1 MLKVLADE
9 SEMLSQHGVRTLS
22 AKDQFFQLDSNLY
35 RGNIFIHLNYL
46 LLRGLKKHYVGRVE
60 GAAELYETIRE
71 RVVSTVFKG
80 W

>member
-1 MLKVLADE
+1 MLEVLADE
-9 SEMLSQHGVRTLS
+9 SEMLSKHGARTLS

-46 LLRGLKKHYVGRVE
+46 LLRGLKKYYVGRIE
-60 GAAELYETIRE
+60 GAEELYMTIRE
-71 RVVSTVFKG
+71 RVVATVFKS